1 MHCYLFVATIKPREG
16 HNLGNNNN
24 SSSARIAPSSSS
36 ALLLVVF
43 SLSVCMCVW
52 ERARAKLL

>member
-16 HNLGNNNN
+16 HNLGNNN